1 MELVKD
7 VVVDFCLFSL
17 IEGFIYCY
25 FFNVIGRLGKFKI
38 KEILILSIG
47 NCLISQIF
55 PPVFYQIITILWMGV
70 LLNKFK
76 KIKLIDG
83 IKFGFYVMIYQLIIE
98 MIVAMFYEIIFK
110 INFSTMKKFYLFL
123 IMIPV
128 RIIEIILII
137 FYKNNKRRCLYE
149 RLDGRSA

>member
-25 FFNVIGRLGKFKI
+25 FFNVVSKLGKFKI

-55 PPVFYQIITILWMGV
+55 PPVIYQVIMILWMGFV
-70 LLNKFK
+70 LNKFK
-76 KIKLIDG
+76 NIKIANG
-83 IKFGFYVMIYQLIIE
+83 IKIALSVMIYQLIIE
-98 MIVAMFYEIIFK
+98 MIIYGFYDFCFGIDLNITNK
-110 INFSTMKKFYLFL
+110 ILLF
-123 IMIPV
+123 IYMIPM
-128 RIIEIILII
+128 RFFEIFIIKFL
-137 FYKNNKRRCLYE
+137 K
-149 RLDGRSA
+149 

>member
-7 VVVDFCLFSL
+7 VVMDFCLFSL

-25 FFNVIGRLGKFKI
+25 FFNVVGKLEKFKI

-55 PPVFYQIITILWMGV
+55 PPVIYQMIMILWMGI

-83 IKFGFYVMIYQLIIE
+83 IKIGLYGMIFTMIIE
-98 MIVAMFYEIIFK
+98 MSFSIVIELISGFNFINIKFIYSYIIFILLK
-110 INFSTMKKFYLFL
+110 IF
-123 IMIPV
+123 
-128 RIIEIILII
+128 EIILIKI
-137 FYKNNKRRCLYE
+137 FNKE
-149 RLDGRSA
+149 RGK

>member
-25 FFNVIGRLGKFKI
+25 FFNVVGKLGKFKI

-55 PPVFYQIITILWMGV
+55 PPVFYQIIMMLWMGI

-98 MIVAMFYEIIFK
+98 MLFAMFYDIILNIDLFK
-110 INFSTMKKFYLFL
+110 ITKLKLSINMFILRF
-123 IMIPV
+123 
-128 RIIEIILII
+128 IEIILI
-137 FYKNNKRRCLYE
+137 YNYKRRNK
-149 RLDGRSA
+149 

>member
-7 VVVDFCLFSL
+7 VAVDFCLFSL

-25 FFNVIGRLGKFKI
+25 FFNVIGKLGKFKI

-55 PPVFYQIITILWMGV
+55 PPLFYQIIMIIWMGF

-76 KIKLIDG
+76 KIELING
-83 IKFGFYVMIYQLIIE
+83 IKFAFYVMIYQLIVE
-98 MIVAMFYEIIFK
+98 MIFAMFYEVVFR
-110 INFSTMKKFYLFL
+110 INFSIMEKFHLFL
-123 IMIPV
+123 IMIPI
-128 RIIEIILII
+128 RLIEVILII
-137 FYKNNKRRCLYE
+137 FYKKGDLYHE
-149 RLDGRSA
+149 RLDGRSS

>member
-25 FFNVIGRLGKFKI
+25 FFNVIGKLGKFKI

-55 PPVFYQIITILWMGV
+55 PPVIYQVIMILWMGFV
-70 LLNKFK
+70 LNKFK
-76 KIKLIDG
+76 NIKITNG
-83 IKFGFYVMIYQLIIE
+83 IKIALSVMIYQLIIE
-98 MIVAMFYEIIFK
+98 MIIYGFYDFCFGIDLNITNK
-110 INFSTMKKFYLFL
+110 ILLF
-123 IMIPV
+123 IYMIPM
-128 RIIEIILII
+128 RFFEIFIIKFL
-137 FYKNNKRRCLYE
+137 K
-149 RLDGRSA
+149 

>member
-25 FFNVIGRLGKFKI
+25 FFNVVGKLEKFKI

-55 PPVFYQIITILWMGV
+55 PPVIYQMIMILWMGI
-70 LLNKFK
+70 LLSEIK
-76 KIKLIDG
+76 KIKLING
-83 IKFGFYVMIYQLIIE
+83 IKFAFYVMIYQLIIE
-98 MIVAMFYEIIFK
+98 MIFAMFYEITFK
-110 INFSTMKKFYLFL
+110 ISFNKVIPFNMFLFT
-123 IMIPV
+123 IPI
-128 RIIEIILII
+128 RIVQIYIIILI
-137 FYKNNKRRCLYE
+137 RRIKMKGWIGE
-149 RLDGRSA
+149 VRK